1 MGWDYNFFPWMPST
15 IRLSLYSTETLEK
28 ALKIGCFGFLTWL
41 VPFVISLLFY
51 TKDGQPIMD
60 IFFIKSIMIVLSSAV
75 GAFLLII
82 YFRKIDLN
90 FLREGAYIGM
100 SWFVINCIL
109 DILVL
114 LPLAGMSMTTWFAQI
129 GMRYLMIPI
138 MSISIGYIAGY
149 RKAM

>member
-1 MGWDYNFFPWMPST
+1 MK
-15 IRLSLYSTETLEK
+15 K

-41 VPFVISLLFY
+41 VPFVISLLFF

-60 IFFIKSIMIVLSSAV
+60 IFLIKSIMIVLSSV
-75 GAFLLII
+75 FGAFLLII

-90 FLREGAYIGM
+90 FLREGAFIGM

-114 LPLAGMSMTTWFAQI
+114 LPLTGMSMTTWFAQI
-129 GMRYLMIPI
+129 GMRYLMIPV
-138 MSISIGYIAGY
+138 MSISIGYNVEY
-149 RKAM
+149 HKAS